1 MAMSDSLEF
10 RLLKYI
16 VAVAE
21 TSNFTRA
28 AERLFLAQPSLSKQ
42 IRDLEEEIKF
52 PIFDRS
58 RDGVRITP
66 AGEMVLAFAKETLR
80 AREELVVMARSVHL
94 REVPPLRLGFSA
106 FVNSNL
112 LQSFRDRYESMFP
125 GCQMQLA
132 GGDPT
137 HVLQR
142 IDHRSLDCA
151 ILPMPIANDI
161 YHVQQIS
168 QSPLVVCLP
177 SDDPLAYQTQLDIQ
191 DIALR
196 INIFCDPEL
205 QPAAHSRLAE
215 MFEEVGI
222 PLRLA
227 CSASTP
233 ADIQWDGK
241 GRIAVFFGRPGPRL
255 STPVS
260 EIPLDAASSALTSCK
275 RAISVSSAAMIASV
289 FIGSPYLGEYQVT
302 FYAAGRKLSCLS
314 GVNYSFPSTTTRF
327 PDSRLNLFLSF
338 SRVALLLA
346 GT

>member
-58 RDGVRITP
+58 RDGVRITA

-80 AREELVVMARSVHL
+80 AREELVAMARSVHL

-106 FVNSNL
+106 FVTSNL

-132 GGDPT
+132 GGDPR
-137 HVLQR
+137 HVLER
-142 IDHRSLDCA
+142 INHRSLDCA
-151 ILPMPIANDI
+151 ILPMPVDNDV
-161 YHVQQIS
+161 YHVQQIA
-168 QSPLVVCLP
+168 QSPLVVCLR
-177 SDDPLAYQTQLDIQ
+177 SDDPLASQTQLDVQ

-196 INIFCDPEL
+196 INIFRDPEL

-215 MFEEVGI
+215 LFEEAGI
-222 PLRLA
+222 PMHLA

-233 ADIQWDGK
+233 ADIQWMVKAGYGLALIDRAAPLDSGLVTRPIVGVNWTVDTAFVHHNRADHVALPFIERSLSQHWRDGK
-241 GRIAVFFGRPGPRL
+241 RKKRP
-255 STPVS
+255 S
-260 EIPLDAASSALTSCK
+260 E
-275 RAISVSSAAMIASV
+275 AIR
-289 FIGSPYLGEYQVT
+289 PEQL
-302 FYAAGRKLSCLS
+302 K
-314 GVNYSFPSTTTRF
+314 
-327 PDSRLNLFLSF
+327 
-338 SRVALLLA
+338 LLA
-346 GT
+346 

>member
-1 MAMSDSLEF
+1 MSDSLEF

-66 AGEMVLAFAKETLR
+66 AGEMVLAYARETLR
-80 AREELVVMARSVHL
+80 AREELVTMARAVHL
-94 REVPPLRLGFSA
+94 GNVPTLRLGFSS
-106 FVNSNL
+106 FVNSHL
-112 LQSFRDRYESMFP
+112 LQSFRERYESMFP
-125 GCQMQLA
+125 GCQIQLA

-142 IDHRSLDCA
+142 INQRSVDCA
-151 ILPMPIANDI
+151 ILPMPIDNDL

-168 QSPLVVCLP
+168 QSPLVVCMR
-177 SDDPLAYQTQLDIQ
+177 SDDPLISETQLDIQ
-191 DIALR
+191 GIAHR
-196 INIFCDPEL
+196 IKIFRDPEL
-205 QPAAHSRLAE
+205 QPAAHSRLVE

-222 PLRLA
+222 PMHLA

-233 ADIQWDGK
+233 ADIQWMVKAGYGLALIDQISSLDSGLTTRPIAGVNWTVDTAFVHHSRADHIALPFIERALSQQWRDGK
-241 GRIAVFFGRPGPRL
+241 RRKVASESVRPEQLR
-255 STPVS
+255 
-260 EIPLDAASSALTSCK
+260 
-275 RAISVSSAAMIASV
+275 
-289 FIGSPYLGEYQVT
+289 
-302 FYAAGRKLSCLS
+302 
-314 GVNYSFPSTTTRF
+314 
-327 PDSRLNLFLSF
+327 
-338 SRVALLLA
+338 LLA
-346 GT
+346 

>member
-1 MAMSDSLEF
+1 MSDSLEF

-66 AGEMVLAFAKETLR
+66 AGEMVLAYARETLR
-80 AREELVVMARSVHL
+80 TREELVRMARAVHL
-94 REVPPLRLGFSA
+94 GEVPPLRLGFSS

-112 LQSFRDRYESMFP
+112 LQSFRDKYESMFP
-125 GCQMQLA
+125 GCEIQLA
-132 GGDPT
+132 GGDLM

-142 IDHRSLDCA
+142 INQRSLDCA
-151 ILPMPIANDI
+151 ILPMPIDNDI

-168 QSPLVVCLP
+168 QSPLVVCLR
-177 SDDPLAYQTQLDIQ
+177 SDDPLTSDTQLDIQ
-191 DIALR
+191 DIAHR
-196 INIFCDPEL
+196 IKVFRDPEL

-222 PLRLA
+222 PMHMA

-233 ADIQWDGK
+233 ADIQWMVKARYGLALIDQISSLDSGLTTRPIAGVNWTVDTAFVHHNRADHIALPFIERSLSQYWRDGK
-241 GRIAVFFGRPGPRL
+241 RKKR
-255 STPVS
+255 VS
-260 EIPLDAASSALTSCK
+260 E
-275 RAISVSSAAMIASV
+275 SVR
-289 FIGSPYLGEYQVT
+289 PEQL
-302 FYAAGRKLSCLS
+302 K
-314 GVNYSFPSTTTRF
+314 
-327 PDSRLNLFLSF
+327 
-338 SRVALLLA
+338 LLA
-346 GT
+346 